1 MSSTKPV
8 GVRVPI
14 DLLERAKKDHPN
26 FSEFVRCV
34 LRQKYGSV
42 EARVDELFSKM
53 EKEDEFD

>member
-14 DLLERAKKDHPN
+14 DLLERAKKDNPN

-42 EARVDELFSKM
+42 EARVDELLAKM
-53 EKEDEFD
+53 ENKK